1 MPSSPPNKH
10 TCSELRHSILE
21 LKAGCLHPQPLIVYS
36 PHWSL
41 PSPDHSLLMIC
52 MDLLPIKPKSLRASL
67 SYSTSHLC
75 SIYLQG
81 STAVSSQCIF
91 TLLVIFI
98 TSKCCQ
104 WASSHWRLSA
114 PAMLIIIIE
123 NIEWPLRAKHEEGYK
138 HVQNSSCPH
147 EASMGQ
153 KQIC

>member
-10 TCSELRHSILE
+10 KCSELRHSSLE
-21 LKAGCLHPQPLIVYS
+21 LKAGCFHPQPLIVCS
-36 PHWSL
+36 PSWSL
-41 PSPDHSLLMIC
+41 PSPDYSFLMIC
-52 MDLLPIKPKSLRASL
+52 KNFLPIKPKSLRASL

-81 STAVSSQCIF
+81 LTAVSSQHIF

-98 TSKCCQ
+98 TSKCYQ

-114 PAMLIIIIE
+114 PAMLIIIE
-123 NIEWPLRAKHEEGYK
+123 NTEWPLCAKHKEGYK
-138 HVQNSSCPH
+138 HVQNSSCPQ

-153 KQIC
+153 KQIF